1 VKVRLKLT
9 SKLAL
14 LFMLFV
20 ALSIAL
26 TGALAYRSARDA
38 LQNATI
44 SGLASAS
51 MEKEA
56 ALNNWIEE
64 GERHVAA
71 LAASP
76 QLRAHVVALVAAAPG
91 SADPRDAHDYLLAEL
106 SLWTGP
112 GHYFLSL
119 FVMEPESGQIIAAT
133 DSSDEGK
140 LREDRPYFLQ
150 GKVGPYVQNP
160 YYSPGAQSPLMT
172 ASAPI

>member
-1 VKVRLKLT
+1 MKVRLKLT

-91 SADPRDAHDYLLAEL
+91 SADPSRRSRLPVGRAI
-106 SLWTGP
+106 
-112 GHYFLSL
+112 
-119 FVMEPESGQIIAAT
+119 VM
-133 DSSDEGK
+133 
-140 LREDRPYFLQ
+140 DRPRALFPVPVRDRAGIRPDHRRHRL
-150 GKVGPYVQNP
+150 
-160 YYSPGAQSPLMT
+160 
-172 ASAPI
+172 